1 MLTSEND
8 VSVLCCGGVKHVCA
22 CCMGVSLKVGCVECY
37 TAIEGCVCV
46 FYWKTADFMCLDRL
60 IAALDELHSE
70 A

>member
-1 MLTSEND
+1 M
-8 VSVLCCGGVKHVCA
+8 CA